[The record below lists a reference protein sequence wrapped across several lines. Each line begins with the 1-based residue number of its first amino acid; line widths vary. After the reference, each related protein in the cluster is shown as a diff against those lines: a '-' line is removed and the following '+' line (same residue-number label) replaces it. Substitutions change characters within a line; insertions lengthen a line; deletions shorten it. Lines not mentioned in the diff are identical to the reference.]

1 MASVNTLEK
10 SFSRDEILS
19 AERIIREKM
28 YHELTVSYDPIHKQY
43 SLSVSFADRDTSSAS
58 ITVNEEDGRIVHS
71 DCHCSRIRYIG
82 RCAHICVLAILFK
95 NEVLGGKIQ
104 PVLNIPEKSDP
115 AIATFLHDVHLA
127 REEDHEGRITLLP
140 MLSFCEDD
148 KNALT
153 VSFRISDGE
162 GHSYVLKNITAFA
175 KSIEDEEL
183 KSYSKNLTFVHT
195 LSAFEKKCRPMVV
208 FLLSVSLEK
217 DAVKDRALLDYY
229 SKGITNYSTVTPPSR
244 TLTIKGR
251 YLDAFMEAALPLSC
265 SFSFEKNYVPLHF
278 SHDFPELS
286 TSITKCADG
295 ILVEL
300 HGPRTIISDACIY
313 AIDETT
319 NTCHILKKDTPVISA
334 LFSSLASFA
343 KPRYVSAK
351 DLPAFSRNIYPLL
364 STKTTYKAVDFDPF
378 DYLPEEARYE
388 IYLDH
393 DGGMIR
399 CTVFAVYPSGKYNI
413 SIVQS
418 GEGRRNEEEEKQ
430 MAECTKLWFECL
442 YEKKECFVM
451 HDDDDKRLYALIK
464 DGIGTLQQK
473 ATVYIS
479 DAMKKISILPQPH
492 ITIGVSTAGS
502 VLDLRVSADTMS
514 MKDVV
519 SILSHY
525 ERKKKFIRLKNG
537 SFMNI
542 DDPEALERLALLKDT
557 LQLKTSDLLNGES
570 SVPAYRAMYLDALKE
585 DEHLSMHKD
594 DHFIQLVR
602 NIKEREFDE
611 YPLPEDLSTIMRPYQ
626 KEGVRWL
633 GSLYENGFGALLAD
647 EMGLGKTL
655 QVLAFLKVHP
665 EFPKV
670 LVVCPASL
678 VYNWYRETKH
688 FAPDISV
695 RMISGNSEERTN
707 LIQNDTS
714 RLFITSYDLL
724 KNDLEQ
730 YKDIAF
736 SCEIIDEAQ
745 YIKNPLTKAAIAVKS
760 INSTFRIAMT
770 GTPIENR
777 LSELWSIFDY
787 IMPGFFDS
795 YARFRRIFEIPIV
808 RDADE
813 LVAEDLHNM
822 IRPFVLRRLKKDV
835 LKDLPE
841 KIEEVYYADCS
852 GEQSELYIAQATKL
866 RHDIANKSDKEL
878 SDKRMEILSA
888 LTRLRQIACD
898 PSLLYANYHG
908 SSAKK
913 ELCLSLLERAV
924 ESGHKVLL
932 FSQFTSMLALLE
944 EELKKR
950 NIAYHLLTGATSQKE
965 RADMVKSFQTDD
977 VPVFCISLKA
987 GGTGLNLTAADIV
1000 ILYDPWWNTA
1010 VENQASDR
1018 AHRIGQKNIV
1028 NIYRLIMKDTIEEKI
1043 LDMQRE
1049 KADLAGK
1056 LLSDEGIASTA
1067 FSKEELLT
1075 LLREI

>member
-28 YHELTVSYDPIHKQY
+28 YDNFTAGYDPIHKHY
-43 SLSVSFADRDTSSAS
+43 TLSASFASRDTSSAS
-58 ITVNEEDGRIVHS
+58 ITVNEADGRIVHS
-71 DCHCSRIRYIG
+71 DCHCDRIRYMG
-82 RCAHICVLAILFK
+82 RCAHICVLAILY
-95 NEVLGGKIQ
+95 NEEVVTKKI
-104 PVLNIPEKSDP
+104 PVQTEVPAESDS
-115 AIATFLHDVHLA
+115 AIRKLLKEVHLA
-127 REEDHEGRITLLP
+127 KEEEQEGRYTLLP
-140 MLSFCEDD
+140 YMEYAKED

-153 VSFRISDGE
+153 VSFRISDGQS
-162 GHSYVLKNITAFA
+162 HSYVLKNITAFA
-175 KSIEDEEL
+175 KSIADGEL

-195 LSAFEKKCRPMVV
+195 LSAFEKQCRPMINL
-208 FLLSVSLEK
+208 LLSIALEK
-217 DAVKDRALLDYY
+217 DKINDNNADYY
-229 SKGITNYSTVTPPSR
+229 MRGFQNYSTVTPPSR
-244 TLTIKGR
+244 NMTIKGR
-251 YLDAFMEAALPLSC
+251 YLDAFMKAAMPLSC
-265 SFSFEKNYVPLHF
+265 SFAFGKDYVPLHF
-278 SHDFPELS
+278 SSDFPELS
-286 TSITKCADG
+286 TSISKCEDG
-295 ILVEL
+295 ILVEV
-300 HGPRTIISDACIY
+300 HGPRTILSAEQIY
-313 AIDETT
+313 AFDEKKHLCHVLHKDNPMTT
-319 NTCHILKKDTPVISA
+319 A
-334 LFSSLASFA
+334 LFSSLSAFT
-343 KPRYVSAK
+343 KPRFVSAQ
-351 DLPAFSRNIYPLL
+351 DLPAFSRTVYPLL
-364 STKTTYKAVDFDPF
+364 STKTDYKASDYDPF
-378 DYLPEEARYE
+378 DHMPLQADYE

-393 DGGMIR
+393 EDGMIR
-399 CTVFAVYPSGKYNI
+399 CTLFAIYPSGKYNI
-413 SIVQS
+413 SINQS
-418 GEGRRNEEEEKQ
+418 GDGRRNEEEEKQ
-430 MAECTKLWFECL
+430 MAESTKVWFECL
-442 YEKKECFVM
+442 DEKKECFIL
-451 HDDDDKRLYALIK
+451 HNDDDKRLYALIK
-464 DGIGTLQQK
+464 DGIGTLQKK

-479 DAMKKISILPQPH
+479 DNMKKISILPQPR
-492 ITIGVSTAGS
+492 ITIGLFTAGS
-502 VLDLRVSADTMS
+502 VLDLKVSTDGMD

-542 DDPEALERLALLKDT
+542 DDPEALERFALLKDT
-557 LQLKTSDLLNGES
+557 LQLKTGDLVNGEA
-570 SVPAYRAMYLDALKE
+570 SVPSYRAMYLDAMRE
-585 DEHLSMHKD
+585 DDYLSMDKD
-594 DHFIQLVR
+594 DHFIHLVR

-626 KEGVRWL
+626 KDGVRWL

-665 EFPKV
+665 EFKKV

-678 VYNWYRETKH
+678 VYNWYRETKR
-688 FAPDISV
+688 FAPDMSV
-695 RMISGNSEERTN
+695 CMISGNSEERSA
-707 LIQNDTS
+707 LIHHDEST
-714 RLFITSYDLL
+714 LFITSYDLL

-730 YKDIAF
+730 YKDITF
-736 SCEIIDEAQ
+736 DCEIIDEAQ

-760 INSTFRIAMT
+760 INSTFRIALS

-787 IMPGFFDS
+787 IMPGFFTT

-808 RDADE
+808 RDQDE

-822 IRPFVLRRLKKDV
+822 IRPFVLRRLKRDV

-841 KIEEVYYADCS
+841 KIEEVYYADCA
-852 GEQSELYIAQATKL
+852 GAQGELYTAEATKL
-866 RHDIANKSDKEL
+866 RHDIAGKSDKEL
-878 SDKRMEILSA
+878 NEKRIEILSA

-898 PSLLYANYHG
+898 PSLLYENYRG
-908 SSAKK
+908 PSGKK

-932 FSQFTSMLALLE
+932 FSQFTSMLDLLT
-944 EELKKR
+944 EELDKR
-950 NIAYHLLTGATSQKE
+950 NIAYHLLTGSTSQKE
-965 RADMVKSFQTDD
+965 RADMVKSFQDDD

-1043 LDMQRE
+1043 LDMQKE

-1067 FSKEELLT
+1067 FSREELLT
-1075 LLREI
+1075 LLHEL